1 MVLSRVMRIG
11 PIQRQSLI
19 SLFSLIGVT
28 AIGYLATMYF
38 AHSLGPAIL
47 GAFYLFTAYFGI
59 FNLIGDGGFG
69 GAGIKRISE
78 GKNQNEF
85 FTAAVLLQLVFL
97 GISIIIFIILSH
109 YLAGIS
115 SSELFYLFII
125 SLIVG
130 AINGICA
137 LDVLGTGRVG
147 ISQTS
152 NFINT
157 IVKLTVQVLAVFVG
171 WGLGGLIAGLIAG
184 TLASAAINFKF
195 IRLKITTC
203 NLSHVKD
210 LSSFAFWSF
219 LSSGGVLMFSYADT
233 ILIGYFL
240 NAEDVGIYRTAFQLA
255 AVSTIAVTAF
265 TSVLFPRISRWHAEN
280 NIAMIQSTL
289 SKAITYCLILAIP
302 ITFGGI
308 LLSEELMYFLYGA
321 SFQTGGTCL
330 VILLFAQIANIFMY
344 LLTMCLNGIDK
355 PRYSFYVTLASAILN
370 IILNIV
376 LIQLFGINGAAAAM
390 LITMVI
396 NAVLA
401 YSLLRPVVKI
411 SLELRSIFSMIV
423 SSLGMAFFVMAYIY
437 FFKIQTFIDLCIPI
451 FVGALIY
458 FVLLLKIDTSIYS
471 VLKDLLKKMEGSDPQ
486 K

>member
-1 MVLSRVMRIG
+1 MSIG

-19 SLFSLIGVT
+19 SLLSLIGVS

-38 AHSLGPAIL
+38 AHSLGPAVL

-59 FNLIGDGGFG
+59 FDLISCGGFG
-69 GAGIKRISE
+69 GAAVKRISE

-85 FTAAVLLQLVFL
+85 FTASVILRFVLL
-97 GISIIIFIILSH
+97 GISIIMFIILSH
-109 YLAGIS
+109 YFAGIS
-115 SSELFYLFII
+115 NAELFYLFII
-125 SLIVG
+125 ALIVG

-157 IVKLTVQVLAVFVG
+157 VVKLTVQVVAVFVG
-171 WGLGGLIAGLIAG
+171 WGLGGLIAGFIAG
-184 TLASAAINFKF
+184 MLASAVINFRF
-195 IRLKITTC
+195 IRLKLTSC

-210 LSSFAFWSF
+210 LSSFAFWTF

-240 NAEDVGIYRTAFQLA
+240 NTEEVGIYRTAFQLA

-265 TSVLFPRISRWHAEN
+265 ISVLFPRISRWHAEN
-280 NIAMIQSTL
+280 NIAMIQLAL

-308 LLSEELMYFLYGA
+308 LLSDELMYFLYGA
-321 SFQTGGTCL
+321 SFQTGSTCL
-330 VILLFAQIANIFMY
+330 IILLFAQIANIFMF

-355 PRYSFYVTLASAILN
+355 PRYSFYVTLVSAVLN
-370 IILNIV
+370 IIFNVV

-390 LITMVI
+390 LLTMVI

-401 YSLLRPVVKI
+401 YALLRPVVKL
-411 SLELRSIFSMIV
+411 SLELKSIFSIIV
-423 SSLGMAFFVMAYIY
+423 SSLGMTCFVLVYIY
-437 FFKIQTFIDLCIPI
+437 FFKIQTFIGLCIPI
-451 FVGALIY
+451 FAGALIY
-458 FVLLLKIDTSIYS
+458 FALLLKIDTSIYA
-471 VLKDLLKKMEGSDPQ
+471 VVKDLLKKMEGSNLQ
-486 K
+486 E